1 MNWAWENYGISIEK
15 AAPGP
20 AYRAVELRER
30 VSTWC
35 GNEVF
40 VRDEV
45 GNPVPGIMVRKSW
58 PGEGFYDEA
67 TNDGGSVG
75 FATGKPDC
83 YRGEKGGFS
92 GPLSFQVMADLPSD
106 IGHGFGWICGT
117 DHDCMDIVFQ
127 LVR

>member
-30 VSTWC
+30 ISTWC

-40 VRDEV
+40 VRDEA
-45 GNPVPGIMVRKSW
+45 GNPVPGIMVRKLW
-58 PGEGFYDEA
+58 PGDFYDEA
-67 TNDGGSVG
+67 ANDGGSVG

-92 GPLSFQVMADLPSD
+92 GPLSFQVVAGIPSD
-106 IGHGFGWICGT
+106 IGHGFGWICST
-117 DHDCMDIVFQ
+117 NHDCMDIVFQ